1 MPNPRAKRGETGS
14 GKSDDTMTSDRKP
27 PPASGEQPQR
37 APEWADG
44 LKQLYDS
51 VVEEDLPDSF
61 KALLARLD
69 EIEPRGSSGG
79 GTSGSASQSPDDRG
93 AQA

>member
-1 MPNPRAKRGETGS
+1 MASKQNHGDNHGSSGNAARRA
-14 GKSDDTMTSDRKP
+14 
-27 PPASGEQPQR
+27 

-61 KALLARLD
+61 KDLLDRLD
-69 EIEPRGSSGG
+69 GDDSANAQG
-79 GTSGSASQSPDDRG
+79 GTDGDTPSPAGRDKRS
-93 AQA
+93 

>member
-1 MPNPRAKRGETGS
+1 
-14 GKSDDTMTSDRKP
+14 
-27 PPASGEQPQR
+27 
-37 APEWADG
+37 
-44 LKQLYDS
+44 

-69 EIEPRGSSGG
+69 EIEPRHGGGG
-79 GTSGSASQSPDDRG
+79 GTSGSTSQSPDDRG

>member
-1 MPNPRAKRGETGS
+1 
-14 GKSDDTMTSDRKP
+14 MTSDRKP
-27 PPASGEQPQR
+27 PPPRSGQPER

-61 KALLARLD
+61 KDLLAKLD
-69 EIEPRGSSGG
+69 EIDPKRAAAQGG
-79 GTSGSASQSPDDRG
+79 NPSQSPDDRG
-93 AQA
+93 ARR